1 MKNLLS
7 KALEMIPKLRE
18 QQLKIYRAK
27 MQVRV
32 LLPAKNAKSYHA
44 KLRPFFDT
52 VELDDLDNLEM
63 VRL

>member
-1 MKNLLS
+1 
-7 KALEMIPKLRE
+7 
-18 QQLKIYRAK
+18 

-52 VELDDLDNLEM
+52 IELDDLENLEM